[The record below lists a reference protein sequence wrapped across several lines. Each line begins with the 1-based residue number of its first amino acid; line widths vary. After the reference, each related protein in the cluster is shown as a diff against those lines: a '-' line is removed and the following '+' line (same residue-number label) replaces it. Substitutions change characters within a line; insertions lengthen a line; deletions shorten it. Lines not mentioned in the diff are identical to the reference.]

1 MKTKP
6 NNLKTALGIVLVLL
20 AIITLFFWEAEGR
33 KFFLM
38 DEVLISDEDVKT
50 GEPINSEKISIV
62 SIPAGT
68 LVDGAIT
75 PKDSDL
81 LSGKVAAVDII
92 KGSQLSSRYLR
103 DKGDK
108 PKTETSC
115 FIIRNEWI
123 FMCTSSLRRGDDVV
137 IASADGRNVLGRYPV
152 VFVKDSDGREVV
164 NASSGIYGFTG
175 TAGENER
182 VNTSAP
188 IHHVEIECGLN
199 DYRKII
205 DYCSGKIGAPLM
217 LIREIP

>member
-1 MKTKP
+1 MKLKS

-33 KFFLM
+33 EFFLM
-38 DEVLISDEDVKT
+38 DEVLISDEDVKAD
-50 GEPINSEKISIV
+50 EPIDLERFSTV
-62 SIPAGT
+62 SVPTGT

-75 PKDSDL
+75 PKNSDL
-81 LSGKVAAVDII
+81 LNGKVAEVDII

-108 PKTETSC
+108 PKAETSC

-123 FMCTSSLRRGDDVV
+123 YMCTSSLRRGDDVV
-137 IASADGRNVLGRYPV
+137 IASADGRNVLGSYPV

-175 TAGENER
+175 SANENER

-188 IHHVEIECGLN
+188 IHHVEIECELK
-199 DYRKII
+199 DYRKIL
-205 DYCSGKIGAPLM
+205 DYCAGTIGAPLM
-217 LIREIP
+217 LIREIH